1 MTDGPHKAKAAP
13 GGIGRGP
20 LEFIAGDHCDGSD
33 HTVDIRDS
41 QLLPRD
47 VRPDEIPELRAL
59 WWRQAALGN
68 RLPAEAGIIAIEGGR

>member
-1 MTDGPHKAKAAP
+1 MAPDKRRPRP

-33 HTVDIRDS
+33 HTVDISDS

-47 VRPDEIPELRAL
+47 VRPDEIPELRSL
-59 WWRQAALGN
+59 WWRQASFGH
-68 RLPAEAGIIAIEGGR
+68 RLPAEINVIVIEGGAT